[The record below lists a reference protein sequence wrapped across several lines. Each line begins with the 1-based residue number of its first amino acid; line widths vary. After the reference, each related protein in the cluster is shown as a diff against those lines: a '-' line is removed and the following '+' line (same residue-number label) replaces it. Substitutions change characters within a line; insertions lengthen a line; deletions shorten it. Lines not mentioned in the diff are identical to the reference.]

1 MERKIG
7 EVFTYNGEE
16 FKSVEDEVEKRGQE
30 SCMRCVWSIAHCL
43 NIERKRYF
51 GECEWVYRTDLTSIH
66 FERV

>member
-16 FKSVEDEVEKRGQE
+16 FKVVEDDIEKSGQDN
-30 SCMRCVWSIAHCL
+30 CKCCVWNMAHCL
-43 NIERKRYF
+43 KIERKRYF
-51 GECEWVYRTDLTSIH
+51 GECEWSYRTDFTSIH